1 MRHKVSGFKLNMNSG
16 GRKALF
22 RSLMVSLIMDEKV
35 VTTTARAKAVK
46 GHVDRLVSKTKKG
59 DLNSAR
65 WASSVLANDK
75 AVAKLTGE
83 LVKRFENRSSGF
95 TRSFNLG
102 VRAGDNAPRVQ
113 IEWVDKAPKIEPKA
127 EKPSATVA
135 VSVPEEPKAE
145 KKKEVK
151 TNVKKINET
160 K

>member
-22 RSLMVSLIMDEKV
+22 RSLMVALIMEEKV
-35 VTTTARAKAVK
+35 VTTSARAKAVK
-46 GHVDRLVSKTKKG
+46 GQIDRLVSKTKKG

-83 LVKRFENRSSGF
+83 LIKRFENRSSGF
-95 TRSFNLG
+95 TRSYNLG
-102 VRAGDNAPRVQ
+102 VRVGDNAPRVQ
-113 IEWVDKAPKIEPKA
+113 IEWVDKAPKIEKT
-127 EKPSATVA
+127 EKFAAKVEKVTPTNT
-135 VSVPEEPKAE
+135 KTE

-151 TNVKKINET
+151 TNAKKINET

>member
-1 MRHKVSGFKLNMNSG
+1 MNSG

-22 RSLMVSLIMDEKV
+22 RSLMVALIMDEKV
-35 VTTTARAKAVK
+35 VTTSARAKAVK
-46 GHVDRLVSKTKKG
+46 GQVDHLISKTKKG
-59 DLNSAR
+59 DLGSAR

-102 VRAGDNAPRVQ
+102 NRAGDNAPRVQ
-113 IEWVDKAPKIEPKA
+113 IEWIEKALKVEPKA
-127 EKPSATVA
+127 KKDASKVEAVA
-135 VSVPEEPKAE
+135 AEAPKTP

-151 TNVKKINET
+151 TNVKKID
-160 K
+160 KAK